1 MNQQND
7 LGMDKMKDI
16 TMAMIEAGRKFSDG
30 HFTLMA
36 FTTNWRASFG
46 TPSGRDDIKKM
57 KACETPDEAIKAAFC
72 DMIKYEFEK
81 KMTRKFDAALSKK
94 LDCIMFILEN

>member
-1 MNQQND
+1 V
-7 LGMDKMKDI
+7 KDI

-36 FTTNWRASFG
+36 FTTHWKATFR
-46 TPSGRDDIKKM
+46 TPITDGGYPNEIQQLTPCS
-57 KACETPDEAIKAAFC
+57 TPDEAVKVAFC
-72 DMIKYEFEK
+72 DLLKREFEK
-81 KMTRKFDAALSKK
+81 KVKRDFDPTLSKK